1 MTDSE
6 SQNRHNPGEEIC
18 FEIAGKGYTQDQASS
33 IAFNSYHLSGRTVEA
48 GFLTW
53 QKIVQD
59 PDITQKDYAFLILY
73 FFDKFVSDEDK
84 VEWKSDIERIKEH
97 LK

>member
-1 MTDSE
+1 MTSDP
-6 SQNRHNPGEEIC
+6 QDVC

-33 IAFNSYHLSGRTVEA
+33 IAFNAYCASGRTVEA

-53 QKIVQD
+53 QKIVRD
-59 PDITQKDYAFLILY
+59 PDLTHKDYAFLLLY

-84 VEWKSDIERIKEH
+84 KKWTVDLKHIKEH

>member
-1 MTDSE
+1 MSE
-6 SQNRHNPGEEIC
+6 SQNRHNPGDAIC

-33 IAFNSYHLSGRTVEA
+33 IAFNAYHMSGRTIEA

-59 PDITQKDYAFLILY
+59 SSLKQKDYAFLLLY

-84 VEWKSDIERIKEH
+84 EEWKPDLKRIKEH